1 MLAKYAVTGVLKTP
15 GLLQR
20 KEQHQEG
27 VTEGNDEDEELEYA
41 PDLLM
46 EDDDLFLLEIPKP
59 TLALPFQGVLRI
71 KTGKVS
77 A

>member
-1 MLAKYAVTGVLKTP
+1 MEWSATASRRIEEFHD
-15 GLLQR
+15 R

-46 EDDDLFLLEIPKP
+46 DDDDLFLLEIPKP

>member
-1 MLAKYAVTGVLKTP
+1 MALRIEEEHA
-15 GLLQR
+15 R
-20 KEQHQEG
+20 KEQPQVG
-27 VTEGNDEDEELEYA
+27 GTEGNDEDEELEYA

-71 KTGKVS
+71 KTGKAS